1 MKNDW
6 VREKFS
12 IFETKTY
19 INSCSYGALSTEVK
33 QAFTEYLTGRD
44 QEGAL
49 WMRWCDLL
57 EELRAE
63 VAGLLNASPDEI
75 AITGSA
81 SNGVNS
87 VVSALDFTGTRNKV
101 VTTDYEFPSVA
112 QIWHAQKSQGATIHS
127 VAEQGLTVSL
137 AHFDQ
142 ALDDKTQLVSL
153 SQVCYRNGSA
163 MDIRKIR
170 DMARDRGALVMLDS
184 FQMIGTQSV
193 DVKELDV
200 DFLVGGF
207 LKYLLGTAGIAFL
220 YVKKELL
227 PSLNPTATGWF
238 AQKDI
243 HAMDIRGNKPA
254 DTARKFETGTPP
266 VANIY
271 AALAGIKLIRA
282 IGLDNIGT
290 HVGELTTFLKEE
302 AKKRGWILATPEDAR
317 FHGPMIALKSHDD
330 HALVAA
336 LAEEDIIVSCR
347 DNNLR
352 VSPHIYNN
360 LSDME
365 KLVAVLQKNSA
376 LLS

>member
-6 VREKFS
+6 IREKFT
-12 IFETKTY
+12 IFERKTY
-19 INSCSYGALSTEVK
+19 LNSCSYGALSTEVRN
-33 QAFTEYLTGRD
+33 ACNAYLADRD

-49 WMRWCDLL
+49 WQRWCGLL

-87 VVSALDFTGTRNKV
+87 VASALDFTGARNKI
-101 VTTDYEFPSVA
+101 VTTDFEFPSVA
-112 QIWHAQKSQGATIHS
+112 HIWHAQKSQGAAVHP
-127 VAEQGLTVSL
+127 VAEQGIIVPL
-137 AHFDQ
+137 AHFEQ
-142 ALDDKTQLVSL
+142 ALDNTTQLVSL

-170 DMARDRGALVMLDS
+170 DMARERGAMVMLDS
-184 FQMIGTQSV
+184 FQMIGTQPV

-220 YVKKELL
+220 YVKKDLL
-227 PSLNPTATGWF
+227 PGLKPTATGWF

-243 HAMDIRGNKPA
+243 HAMDIRDNIPS

-266 VANIY
+266 VVNIY

-282 IGLDNIGT
+282 IGLDKIGA
-290 HVGELTTFLKEE
+290 HIGELTTFLKEE
-302 AKKRGWILATPEDAR
+302 AKKRGWVLATPEDAGS
-317 FHGPMIALKSHDD
+317 HGPMIALRSRND
-330 HALVAA
+330 HELVAN
-336 LAEEDIIVSCR
+336 LARKDIVVSCR

-352 VSPHIYNN
+352 ISPHIYNN
-360 LSDME
+360 LDDME
-365 KLVAVLQKNSA
+365 KLVAALDKNGA
-376 LLS
+376 LLV

>member
-6 VREKFS
+6 IREKFN

-33 QAFTEYLTGRD
+33 QAYNEYLTDRD

-49 WMRWCDLL
+49 WLHWCDLL
-57 EELRAE
+57 EDLREE

-87 VVSALDFTGTRNKV
+87 VVSALNFTGARNKV

-112 QIWHAQKSQGATIHS
+112 QIWHAQNNRGAAIHT
-127 VAEQGLTVSL
+127 VKEQGVTVPL
-137 AHFDQ
+137 AHFEQ

-163 MDIRKIR
+163 MDIRKVR
-170 DMARDRGALVMLDS
+170 DMARERGAMVMLDS

-220 YVKKELL
+220 YVKKDLL

-243 HAMDIRGNKPA
+243 HAMDIGGNKPS

-271 AALAGIKLIRA
+271 AALAGIKLIRT
-282 IGLDNIGT
+282 IGLDKIGT

-302 AKKRGWILATPEDAR
+302 AKKRGWTLATPEDAK
-317 FHGPMIALKSHDD
+317 FHGPMIALKSSKD
-330 HALVAA
+330 HELVAN
-336 LAEEDIIVSCR
+336 LAQKGIVVSCR

-360 LSDME
+360 LDDME
-365 KLVAVLQKNSA
+365 KLVAALDKNGS
-376 LLS
+376 LLL